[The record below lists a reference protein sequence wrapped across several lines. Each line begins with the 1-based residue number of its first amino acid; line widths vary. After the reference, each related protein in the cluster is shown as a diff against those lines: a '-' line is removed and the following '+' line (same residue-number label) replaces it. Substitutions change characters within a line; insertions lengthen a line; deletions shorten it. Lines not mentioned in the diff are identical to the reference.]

1 MDGRVCPHDAHMDT
15 ETTTRFPAHT
25 PETASGRAAELLAE
39 LWNRHEGALG
49 SMVRTM
55 AGSPALLS
63 GYLDLS
69 RAMKRSK
76 LSRTD
81 AERVSIAVQALL
93 GCRTC
98 LDAHIAAG
106 RDAGLDDTD
115 VQLAQLGTAIATKS
129 AELIDYALAVH
140 ENPASIDSDTLTSLR
155 SHGYSDREL
164 LDVIGLVTLNHLTGA
179 VNLVAGLH
187 TEES

>member
-1 MDGRVCPHDAHMDT
+1 MDT
-15 ETTTRFPAHT
+15 ATTTRFSAHT
-25 PETASGRAAELLAE
+25 PETAPTRTAELLAE
-39 LWNRHEGALG
+39 LWNRHDGALG
-49 SMVRTM
+49 SMVRIM

-76 LSRTD
+76 LSRAD

-93 GCRTC
+93 GCRIC

-106 RDAGLDDTD
+106 RAAGLDDTD
-115 VQLAQLGTAIATKS
+115 IQLAQLGTAITTRS
-129 AELIDYALAVH
+129 AELVDYALTVH
-140 ENPASIDSDTLTSLR
+140 ESPATIDDDTLKSLR

-164 LDVIGLVTLNHLTGA
+164 LDVLGLVTLNHLTGA

>member
-1 MDGRVCPHDAHMDT
+1 MHTA
-15 ETTTRFPAHT
+15 TRFPVHT
-25 PETASGRAAELLAE
+25 PETATGLAGE
-39 LWNRHEGALG
+39 ILGVLWDRHDGDLG

-76 LSRTD
+76 LSRAD

-93 GCRTC
+93 GCHTC

-106 RDAGLDDTD
+106 RAAGLDDTD
-115 VQLAQLGTAIATKS
+115 VQLAQLGTATTAKAADLVT
-129 AELIDYALAVH
+129 YALGVH
-140 ENPASIDSDTLTSLR
+140 ENPAAIGDSTLAALR
-155 SHGYSDREL
+155 THGYSDRDL

-179 VNLVAGLH
+179 FNLVAGLH